1 MNAFTS
7 IDERVLTLPNGQ
19 LVEAEKLEK
28 EIRRICHYVHHVAL
42 AVKDGKYLVAMI
54 FPNKSL
60 FSNPDYE
67 KSPEEGCFC
76 PRNLKEL
83 GKCLSGCMHTI
94 NVKLLPGYAKINSA
108 VIVNT
113 ELSVIDD
120 TLTPAQTIISEN
132 VIKKYKAH
140 LKNLFGD
147 NIPVQEEVFNMKF
160 F

>member
-7 IDERVLTLPNGQ
+7 IDEKVLTLPNGQ
-19 LVEAEKLEK
+19 LVETEKLEK
-28 EIRRICHYVHHVAL
+28 EIGRICHYVHHVAL

-83 GKCLSGCMHTI
+83 GKCLSGCMHSI

-113 ELSVIDD
+113 ELSVIDG

-147 NIPVQEEVFNMKF
+147 KIPVKEEVFNMKF

>member
-1 MNAFTS
+1 
-7 IDERVLTLPNGQ
+7 
-19 LVEAEKLEK
+19 
-28 EIRRICHYVHHVAL
+28 
-42 AVKDGKYLVAMI
+42 
-54 FPNKSL
+54 
-60 FSNPDYE
+60 
-67 KSPEEGCFC
+67 
-76 PRNLKEL
+76 
-83 GKCLSGCMHTI
+83 MHTI